1 MKLCLNCKAK
11 MDSNFLV
18 DVRILKNNASIRN
31 AVPIDMKKI
40 VPVVHCLQ
48 PYGLMIS

>member
-1 MKLCLNCKAK
+1 MKLCLNCTAK
-11 MDSNFLV
+11 MDSKFLV
-18 DVRILKNNASIRN
+18 DVRILLNNASVRN

-48 PYGLMIS
+48 PCGLMIS